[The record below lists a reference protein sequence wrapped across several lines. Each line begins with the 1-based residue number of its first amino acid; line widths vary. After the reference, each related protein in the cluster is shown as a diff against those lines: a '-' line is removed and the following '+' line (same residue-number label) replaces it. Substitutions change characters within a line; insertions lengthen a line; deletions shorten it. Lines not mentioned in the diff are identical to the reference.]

1 MPNET
6 YGGGIYLSSLILSRH
21 WGFELTERGSR
32 VWIYTKI
39 SADCEERKRVLN
51 RFDLKK
57 LVARVNS
64 GIKSL
69 LSRNGRGMC

>member
-1 MPNET
+1 MPNEA
-6 YGGGIYLSSLILSRH
+6 YGGGIYLSSLILSCH
-21 WGFELTERGSR
+21 WGFELRKRGSR

-39 SADCEERKRVLN
+39 LADCEERERVLN
-51 RFDLKK
+51 RFDLKT

-69 LSRNGRGMC
+69 LSRN